1 MISII
6 VVLNHDRV
14 IGKGNDLPWK
24 LSEDLKHFAKI
35 TRGHPVIMGRKTYE
49 SIVKRLGHGLPDR
62 TNIVIT
68 SQSGYAA
75 PGCVRVS
82 SVDRAIE
89 MFEVESEEVFVIGG
103 GEIYKQFL
111 PVADK
116 LYLTEVAAECDG
128 DTFFPAFNKED
139 WEVVSYEPH
148 SKDERNVCDFTFL
161 ELVRRK

>member
-6 VVLNHDRV
+6 VVLNQDRV
-14 IGKGNDLPWK
+14 IGKGNDLPWR

-68 SQSGYAA
+68 SQSDYIA
-75 PGCVRVS
+75 PGCVRVP
-82 SVDRAIE
+82 SVARAIE
-89 MFEVESEEVFVIGG
+89 MFEAEKNEEVFVIGG
-103 GEIYKQFL
+103 GEIYQQFL

-116 LYLTEVAAECDG
+116 LYLTEVSAKCDG

-139 WEVVSYEPH
+139 WKVISSEPH
-148 SKDERNVCDFTFL
+148 SKDDRNVCDFTFL
-161 ELVRRK
+161 ELVRK